1 MAGGVGRAGIGA
13 VGEDQRGEPDQRLDE
28 VSPQ

>member
-1 MAGGVGRAGIGA
+1 MAGGIGRAGIGA
-13 VGEDQRGEPDQRLDE
+13 VGEDEAREPDQADE